1 MKYLLIFLITLSA
14 HANQGIFSGRIS
26 KNNPDAKLIRVF
38 VEFENLKYINRKNKL
53 EFYKSD
59 APGKKCSG
67 YVLGKS
73 TQYLLIKIPK
83 YNICSNKVPLGR
95 GFYLKFFSEDLI
107 QNIKTGRELVK
118 ILLKKRLGIKGQLEK
133 AEKNLKG
140 HVEKLEGVNRRY
152 EILRQKLEREWA
164 NELTYLDED
173 KANTLRYFKELE
185 VRLDEV
191 DHKLEVY
198 RIADENLKL
207 DRWSLDPKFYFK
219 K

>member
-1 MKYLLIFLITLSA
+1 MKFAREKLLL
-14 HANQGIFSGRIS
+14 
-26 KNNPDAKLIRVF
+26 
-38 VEFENLKYINRKNKL
+38 VE
-53 EFYKSD
+53 
-59 APGKKCSG
+59 G
-67 YVLGKS
+67 
-73 TQYLLIKIPK
+73 
-83 YNICSNKVPLGR
+83 
-95 GFYLKFFSEDLI
+95 
-107 QNIKTGRELVK
+107 VK

-133 AEKNLKG
+133 AEKKLKA

-152 EILRQKLEREWA
+152 DILRQKLEKEWG

-173 KANTLRYFKELE
+173 KANTLRYFKELD